1 MLDLTGHSDDAMRE
15 VVDLMRALS
24 KETEPQA
31 AVRLYRDRVRRLI
44 PFDATIA
51 VSRRD
56 LEAPWYRITRASTWK
71 DEVNPWT
78 QKDRLPL
85 HDRGLLGELIYRDEP
100 TIINDL
106 RPDPADPAFELLS
119 GFGSLFAQP
128 QYDQGVAKNMVIALR
143 RERNAFDPRTAP
155 TLLWLTNLFG
165 RATHNL
171 VLAKQLAEAYE
182 LVDRELQAVSE
193 IQRALL
199 PVVLPDVPGL
209 SLSAHYQ
216 TSKQAGGDYY
226 DFFPQP
232 DGTLGMLIA
241 DVSGHGTPA
250 AVLMAITHTM
260 AHLAPAASS
269 SPGMLLGYLNAHLAD
284 SYQRTGTGF
293 VTAFYAIYDPRARS
307 LRYAS
312 AGHNPPRIRRGDGA
326 VEALEAARDLPL
338 GVLGDTE
345 YAEASASLRAGES
358 LVLYTDGI
366 TEARNRE
373 GQLFGEFR
381 LDRAIERTAG
391 PSDRVVAGILDE
403 VGRFTRDR
411 AAEDDRTLVVA
422 SASA

>member
-1 MLDLTGHSDDAMRE
+1 MLELPGHPDDAMRE

-56 LEAPWYRITRASTWK
+56 LSAPWYRITRASVWK
-71 DEVNPWT
+71 DEVNPWV

-106 RPDPADPAFELLS
+106 KPDPDDPAFELLT
-119 GFGSLFAQP
+119 GYGSLFAQP
-128 QYDQGVAKNMVIALR
+128 QYDQGIAKNMVIALR
-143 RERNAFDPRTAP
+143 RQPNAYDQHSAP

-165 RATHNL
+165 RATQNL

-182 LVDRELQAVSE
+182 IVDRELQAVSQ

-232 DGTLGMLIA
+232 DGRLGILIA

-260 AHLAPAASS
+260 AHLAPQASA
-269 SPGMLLGYLNAHLAD
+269 SPGALLGYLNAHLAD

-293 VTAFYAIYDPRARS
+293 VTAFYALYDPVSRT
-307 LRYAS
+307 LTFAS
-312 AGHNPPRIRRGDGA
+312 AGHNPPRIRRGDGQIE
-326 VEALEAARDLPL
+326 VLDAARDVPL
-338 GVLGDTE
+338 GILGDTQ
-345 YAEASASLRAGES
+345 YVEASATLRAGDA

-381 LDRAIERTAG
+381 LDRTLERLSG
-391 PSDRVVAGILDE
+391 PSDRLIAGILEE
-403 VGRFTRDR
+403 VARFTGER
-411 AAEDDRTLVVA
+411 AADDDRTVVVA
-422 SASA
+422 SAGA